1 MHSAQTMKARTWE
14 VPQWVVCP
22 WVHRRNANPSY
33 KCSLLT
39 CLTHKSDVG
48 VAVCQEDAVDARKTW
63 TEMRPCGHLRV
74 KRPSRFHSDTHLR
87 YFLTWNNW
95 APSLSSRWHPQ
106 RSYLSLGQLPPTV
119 SIAITCIT
127 LPLLLV
133 PHEEYDVGVL
143 SAVEKLS
150 PRVSSLQSSELCQSS
165 ININNAHCL
174 RSRFGFGMKIKL
186 MVLINLI
193 HMHALILNILF
204 HDNLQFCRENNV
216 SEIGHWRRLHDFD
229 ELFTQQRN
237 GIHL

>member
-1 MHSAQTMKARTWE
+1 M
-14 VPQWVVCP
+14 
-22 WVHRRNANPSY
+22 
-33 KCSLLT
+33 

-48 VAVCQEDAVDARKTW
+48 VAVCQEDVVDTGKTW
-63 TEMRPCGHLRV
+63 TEMRPCGYLRV
-74 KRPSRFHSDTHLR
+74 KRTSRLHSDTHLHT
-87 YFLTWNNW
+87 FLTWNNW

-106 RSYLSLGQLPPTV
+106 RSYLSLGQLPPSLHRYHMHHT
-119 SIAITCIT
+119 A
-127 LPLLLV
+127 
-133 PHEEYDVGVL
+133 
-143 SAVEKLS
+143 SAFSTTWGIWCQCSVCCGETQ

-174 RSRFGFGMKIKL
+174 CSRFGFGMKIKL

-216 SEIGHWRRLHDFD
+216 SEIGQWHSLHDFD
-229 ELFTQQRN
+229 ELFIQRKN

>member
-1 MHSAQTMKARTWE
+1 
-14 VPQWVVCP
+14 
-22 WVHRRNANPSY
+22 
-33 KCSLLT
+33 
-39 CLTHKSDVG
+39 
-48 VAVCQEDAVDARKTW
+48 
-63 TEMRPCGHLRV
+63 MRPCGYLRV
-74 KRPSRFHSDTHLR
+74 KRTSRFPSDRHLR

-133 PHEEYDVGVL
+133 PHEECRCSVCCG
-143 SAVEKLS
+143 ETQ

-174 RSRFGFGMKIKL
+174 CSRFGFGMKIKL